1 MTHQYLVEE
10 HRLFRGH
17 PVAVKNFAQIDVGVE
32 SPDRSL
38 VAQAKKALGW
48 TGIKTTKK
56 ERGDVIFLSPIG
68 QPNYQL
74 SITFSH

>member
-17 PVAVKNFAQIDVGVE
+17 PVAVKSTAHIEVG
-32 SPDRSL
+32 SDAPDRSL
-38 VAQAKKALGW
+38 VAHAKKALGW
-48 TGIKTTKK
+48 TGIKTNKHD
-56 ERGDVIFLSPIG
+56 RGDVILLSPVA

-74 SITFSH
+74 SITFCR